1 MKFNLKYF
9 LDTSFVIEK
18 LKSGEIPQYISFL
31 HFFIIMSFDWLQFTL
46 ISLSENIVTNLSIF
60 NSISTFIITIFGLLY
75 LYSLNGGENGKNFLE
90 RFFALSVSVGW
101 KFIIASFLVS
111 YLIEIVLVNNTYL
124 VQVLAILFLNLLMFF
139 QIGKNLKK
147 IRL

>member
-46 ISLSENIVTNLSIF
+46 ISLSENIITNLSIF
-60 NSISTFIITIFGLLY
+60 NSISTL
-75 LYSLNGGENGKNFLE
+75 
-90 RFFALSVSVGW
+90 
-101 KFIIASFLVS
+101 
-111 YLIEIVLVNNTYL
+111 
-124 VQVLAILFLNLLMFF
+124 
-139 QIGKNLKK
+139 
-147 IRL
+147 